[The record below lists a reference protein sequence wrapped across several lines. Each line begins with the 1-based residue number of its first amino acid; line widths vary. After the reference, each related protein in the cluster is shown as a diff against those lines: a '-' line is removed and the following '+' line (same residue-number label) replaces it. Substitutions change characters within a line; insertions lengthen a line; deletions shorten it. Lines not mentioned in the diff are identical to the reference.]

1 MNKPTNKT
9 FQCRFCKADLPII
22 LRKIWDEDHDNIGQ
36 CQSCGVYYELD
47 QSDGTI
53 SSLYLAHGDFFLM
66 FEEDNTFVLS
76 TVDDDYNENIILTL
90 PYWPD
95 NITPQN
101 LDEKIKLFK
110 TFG

>member
-1 MNKPTNKT
+1 MTTPKT
-9 FQCRFCKADLPII
+9 FSCKFCKANLHM
-22 LRKIWDEDHDNIGQ
+22 LSRRNWGDEDYDNTGF
-36 CQSCGVYYELD
+36 CQSCMVHYELYAN
-47 QSDGTI
+47 GMI
-53 SSLYLAHGDFFLM
+53 SSFYLTRGDFFLE
-66 FEEDNTFVLS
+66 FNEDDTFTLTS
-76 TVDDDYNENIILTL
+76 VDDDYNERIILTL